1 MTLTTF
7 MTTSADNIAKVS
19 DGSGVDSD
27 DGRTLKSDSLLLHNT
42 EAPSV
47 RLNQMSRL
55 SFIDCMIQND
65 LESLFIVGLN

>member
-1 MTLTTF
+1 
-7 MTTSADNIAKVS
+7 MTTSADNITKVS
-19 DGSGVDSD
+19 DGAGVGSD
-27 DGRTLKSDSLLLHNT
+27 YAQIRLAF
-42 EAPSV
+42 APSV

>member
-47 RLNQMSRL
+47 RSSESNVQTQLHRL
-55 SFIDCMIQND
+55 HDSK
-65 LESLFIVGLN
+65 